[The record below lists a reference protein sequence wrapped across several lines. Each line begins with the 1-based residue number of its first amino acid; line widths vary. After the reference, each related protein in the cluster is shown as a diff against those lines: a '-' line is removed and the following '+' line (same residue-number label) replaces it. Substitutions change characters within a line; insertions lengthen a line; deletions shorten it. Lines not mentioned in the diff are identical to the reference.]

1 MPKVYVDKGTV
12 IKDGNAYFNEYL
24 ELSDAEYE
32 NVKDLVTLD
41 VAIKNDNGSV
51 VLEDLT
57 KAELEALAKDK
68 GIEVKGTGK
77 DGSVLKDDLLEAL
90 K

>member
-12 IKDGNAYFNEYL
+12 IKDGKAYFNEYL

-57 KAELEALAKDK
+57 KPELEALAKDK
-68 GIEVKGTGK
+68 GIVVEGTGK
-77 DGSVLKDDLLEAL
+77 DGAVLKDDLLEAL

>member
-68 GIEVKGTGK
+68 GIEVVGTGK
-77 DGSVLKDDLLEAL
+77 DGSVLKDDLLKVL

>member
-12 IKDGNAYFNEYL
+12 IKDGKAYFNEYL

-68 GIEVKGTGK
+68 GIVVEGSGK
-77 DGSVLKDDLLEAL
+77 DGAVLKDDLLEAL

>member
-12 IKDGNAYFNEYL
+12 IKEGKAHFNEYL
-24 ELSDAEYE
+24 ELTDAEYE

-68 GIEVKGTGK
+68 GIVVEGTGK

>member
-12 IKDGNAYFNEYL
+12 IKDGKAYFNEYL

-68 GIEVKGTGK
+68 GIEVVGTGK
-77 DGSVLKDDLLEAL
+77 DGAVLKDDLLEAL